1 MAIKKR
7 GINLKYLS
15 MLPGPTN
22 VPNRVM
28 RAMLAPI
35 INHRSDD
42 FVELYTDVVEKTQQ
56 VFETQND
63 IVALSASGT
72 GAVEAGVVNL
82 VKKGDKIIIPVNG
95 EFSRRLSQLIEGQG
109 GNVVKL
115 ETPPGEN
122 ATFDQIKEA
131 FDNNKDVKAFY
142 VVHNETSTGTMV
154 NHLDKVSDLT
164 SRNDAFYVV
173 DSVSLLG
180 GAQLPV
186 DKWNI
191 DVCMTGAQKAIAA
204 PPGISPISVSAKAK
218 KYMIENPPSTMYFN
232 LARYFKNYEEVKQ
245 MQDLKITNPIQ
256 RNKFSQII
264 GEIATKQRS
273 EYLELALNHNTSSIP
288 NNRSEEYDTNSFFN
302 LSYTTHHNVVACQ
315 NEYHVNG
322 DDDES
327 GLVIETSESWNYF
340 DNQNIQ
346 YTIANYL
353 TTFPPKDNISDGFDI
368 DKIKKYF
375 FIRKQFREEFIRC
388 LKYFL
393 ISLYYVQ
400 MARVVFYSI
409 SFSIF
414 SQQFGGNRSLPLFL
428 NSFL

>member
-1 MAIKKR
+1 
-7 GINLKYLS
+7 

-42 FVELYTDVVEKTQQ
+42 FVELYTDVVDKTQQ

-82 VKKGDKIIIPVNG
+82 IKKGDKVIIPVNG

-109 GNVVKL
+109 GNAVKL

-154 NHLDKVSDLT
+154 NYLDKVSDLT

-218 KYMIENPPSTMYFN
+218 KYMVENPPSTMYFN
-232 LARYFKNYEEVKQ
+232 LARYFKFYDNEKHTPFTPALPLLYAFREALSVMLEEGLQNVFNRHKVCSDALYDGLSAMGLSPFAKKEDRSISIVALNYLDGLEDKTFRTTLADKFKVLVAGGFG
-245 MQDLKITNPIQ
+245 DLKGKVF
-256 RNKFSQII
+256 RVGCM
-264 GEIATKQRS
+264 GEVS
-273 EYLELALNHNTSSIP
+273 P
-288 NNRSEEYDTNSFFN
+288 
-302 LSYTTHHNVVACQ
+302 
-315 NEYHVNG
+315 YHVMR
-322 DDDES
+322 
-327 GLVIETSESWNYF
+327 
-340 DNQNIQ
+340 
-346 YTIANYL
+346 TISA
-353 TTFPPKDNISDGFDI
+353 ISSTLAMMGFDV
-368 DKIKKYF
+368 DAQAGLKTA
-375 FIRKQFREEFIRC
+375 EEK
-388 LKYFL
+388 LK
-393 ISLYYVQ
+393 SL
-400 MARVVFYSI
+400 
-409 SFSIF
+409 
-414 SQQFGGNRSLPLFL
+414 
-428 NSFL
+428 

>member
-1 MAIKKR
+1 
-7 GINLKYLS
+7 

-42 FVELYTDVVEKTQQ
+42 FVELYTDVVDKTQQ
-56 VFETQND
+56 VFQTQND

-72 GAVEAGVVNL
+72 GAVEAGVVNV
-82 VKKGDKIIIPVNG
+82 VKKGDKVIIPVNG
-95 EFSRRLSQLIEGQG
+95 EFSKRLSQLIEGQG

-115 ETPPGEN
+115 ETSPGEN

-154 NHLDKVSDLT
+154 NYLDKVSDLT
-164 SRNDAFYVV
+164 SRNDAFYIV

-218 KYMIENPPSTMYFN
+218 KYMIENPPATHYFN
-232 LARYFKNYEEVKQ
+232 LARYFKYYDEEKHTPFTPALPLLYAYREALSVMLEEGLQNVFKRHKVCSDSLYAGLSA
-245 MQDLKITNPIQ
+245 MGLSPFAKEED
-256 RNKFSQII
+256 
-264 GEIATKQRS
+264 RS
-273 EYLELALNHNTSSIP
+273 ISIVALNYLDGLEDKTF
-288 NNRSEEYDTNSFFN
+288 RSTLADKFKVLVAGGFGN
-302 LSYTTHHNVVACQ
+302 LKGKVFRVGCMGEVSP
-315 NEYHVNG
+315 YHVMRTISAISATLSMMG
-322 DDDES
+322 YDVDAQA
-327 GLVIETSESWNYF
+327 GLKT
-340 DNQNIQ
+340 
-346 YTIANYL
+346 A
-353 TTFPPKDNISDGFDI
+353 
-368 DKIKKYF
+368 
-375 FIRKQFREEFIRC
+375 EEK
-388 LKYFL
+388 LKAL
-393 ISLYYVQ
+393 
-400 MARVVFYSI
+400 
-409 SFSIF
+409 
-414 SQQFGGNRSLPLFL
+414 
-428 NSFL
+428 

>member
-1 MAIKKR
+1 
-7 GINLKYLS
+7 

-42 FVELYTDVVEKTQQ
+42 FVELYTDVVKKTQQ

-82 VKKGDKIIIPVNG
+82 VKKGDKIIIPING
-95 EFSRRLSQLIEGQG
+95 EFSGRLCQLIENQG
-109 GNVVKL
+109 ANVIKL
-115 ETPPGEN
+115 QTPPGQN
-122 ATFDQIKEA
+122 ATFDQVKEA

-154 NHLDKVSDLT
+154 NYLDKVSDLT

-218 KYMIENPPSTMYFN
+218 KYMIANPPPTMYFN
-232 LARYFKNYEEVKQ
+232 LARYFKYYDEEKHTPFTPALPLLYAYREALSIMLEEGLQNVFKRHKVCSDALYSGLSA
-245 MQDLKITNPIQ
+245 MGLSPFAKEED
-256 RNKFSQII
+256 
-264 GEIATKQRS
+264 RS
-273 EYLELALNHNTSSIP
+273 ISIVALNYLDGLEDKTFRNTLA
-288 NNRSEEYDTNSFFN
+288 DKFKVLVAGGFGN
-302 LSYTTHHNVVACQ
+302 LKGKVFRVGCMGEVSP
-315 NEYHVNG
+315 YHVMRTISAISSTLAMMG
-322 DDDES
+322 YDVDAQA
-327 GLVIETSESWNYF
+327 GLKT
-340 DNQNIQ
+340 
-346 YTIANYL
+346 A
-353 TTFPPKDNISDGFDI
+353 
-368 DKIKKYF
+368 
-375 FIRKQFREEFIRC
+375 EEK
-388 LKYFL
+388 LKAL
-393 ISLYYVQ
+393 
-400 MARVVFYSI
+400 
-409 SFSIF
+409 
-414 SQQFGGNRSLPLFL
+414 
-428 NSFL
+428 

>member
-1 MAIKKR
+1 
-7 GINLKYLS
+7 

-42 FVELYTDVVEKTQQ
+42 FVELYTDVVDKTQQ

-122 ATFDQIKEA
+122 STFDQVKEA

-154 NHLDKVSDLT
+154 NYLDKISDLT

-232 LARYFKNYEEVKQ
+232 LARYFKFYDNEKHTPFTPALPLLYAYREALSIMLEEGLQNVFNRHKVCSDALYDGLSAMGLSPFAKKEDRSISIVALNYLDGMEDKTFRTTLADKFRVLVAGGFG
-245 MQDLKITNPIQ
+245 DLKGKVF
-256 RNKFSQII
+256 RVGCM
-264 GEIATKQRS
+264 GEVS
-273 EYLELALNHNTSSIP
+273 P
-288 NNRSEEYDTNSFFN
+288 
-302 LSYTTHHNVVACQ
+302 
-315 NEYHVNG
+315 YHVMR
-322 DDDES
+322 
-327 GLVIETSESWNYF
+327 
-340 DNQNIQ
+340 
-346 YTIANYL
+346 TISA
-353 TTFPPKDNISDGFDI
+353 ISSTLAMMGFDV
-368 DKIKKYF
+368 DAQAGLKTA
-375 FIRKQFREEFIRC
+375 EEK
-388 LKYFL
+388 LK
-393 ISLYYVQ
+393 SL
-400 MARVVFYSI
+400 
-409 SFSIF
+409 
-414 SQQFGGNRSLPLFL
+414 
-428 NSFL
+428 

>member
-1 MAIKKR
+1 ME
-7 GINLKYLS
+7 YLS

-56 VFETQND
+56 IFETQND

-82 VKKGDKIIIPVNG
+82 VKKGDKVIIPVNG

-122 ATFDQIKEA
+122 ATFDQVKEA

-142 VVHNETSTGTMV
+142 VVHNETSTGTMI
-154 NHLDKVSDLT
+154 NYLDKVSDLT

-191 DVCMTGAQKAIAA
+191 DVCMTGSQKAIAA

-232 LARYFKNYEEVKQ
+232 LARYFKFYDNEKHTPFTPALPLLYAYREALSIMLEEGLQNVFNRHKVCSDALYSGLSAMGLSPFVKKEEDRSISIVALNYLDGLEDKVFRNTLAEKFRVLVAGGFG
-245 MQDLKITNPIQ
+245 DLKGKVF
-256 RNKFSQII
+256 RVGCM
-264 GEIATKQRS
+264 GEVS
-273 EYLELALNHNTSSIP
+273 P
-288 NNRSEEYDTNSFFN
+288 
-302 LSYTTHHNVVACQ
+302 
-315 NEYHVNG
+315 YHVMR
-322 DDDES
+322 
-327 GLVIETSESWNYF
+327 
-340 DNQNIQ
+340 
-346 YTIANYL
+346 TISA
-353 TTFPPKDNISDGFDI
+353 ISATLSMMGFDV
-368 DKIKKYF
+368 DAQAGLKTA
-375 FIRKQFREEFIRC
+375 EEK
-388 LKYFL
+388 LK
-393 ISLYYVQ
+393 SL
-400 MARVVFYSI
+400 
-409 SFSIF
+409 
-414 SQQFGGNRSLPLFL
+414 
-428 NSFL
+428 

>member
-1 MAIKKR
+1 
-7 GINLKYLS
+7 

-42 FVELYTDVVEKTQQ
+42 FVDLYTDVVDKTQQ

-82 VKKGDKIIIPVNG
+82 VKKGDKVIIPVNG

-122 ATFDQIKEA
+122 STFDQVKEA

-154 NHLDKVSDLT
+154 NYLDKVSDLT

-232 LARYFKNYEEVKQ
+232 LARYFKFYDNEKHTPFTPALPLLYAYREALSIMLEEGLQNVFNRHKVCSDALYDGLSAMGLSPFAKKEDRSISIVALNYLDGLEDKVFRNTLAEKFRVLVAGGFG
-245 MQDLKITNPIQ
+245 DLKGKVF
-256 RNKFSQII
+256 RVGCM
-264 GEIATKQRS
+264 GEVS
-273 EYLELALNHNTSSIP
+273 P
-288 NNRSEEYDTNSFFN
+288 
-302 LSYTTHHNVVACQ
+302 
-315 NEYHVNG
+315 YHVMR
-322 DDDES
+322 
-327 GLVIETSESWNYF
+327 
-340 DNQNIQ
+340 
-346 YTIANYL
+346 TISA
-353 TTFPPKDNISDGFDI
+353 ISATLSMMGFDV
-368 DKIKKYF
+368 DAQAGLKTA
-375 FIRKQFREEFIRC
+375 EEK
-388 LKYFL
+388 LK
-393 ISLYYVQ
+393 SL
-400 MARVVFYSI
+400 
-409 SFSIF
+409 
-414 SQQFGGNRSLPLFL
+414 
-428 NSFL
+428 